1 MRTAAIIPAAGRGE
15 RLGPGLPKALRV
27 LGGAP
32 LLVHAIRAVDQARSV
47 DVVVVAAPPDDVTAV
62 ERLLADYEWGSDI
75 HVVPGGHD
83 RHASVA
89 RALASLPADVDVV
102 LVHDAARPLAPPE
115 LVDAVATTIRG
126 GADACVPVVP
136 LADPVKVVADDKVV
150 RTLDRSELRAVQ
162 TPQGFRRAALATAHA
177 WAGGLPGDELSVITD
192 DAGLVECHGVDVVTI
207 PGSEEAFKV
216 TRPLDLLVAEALLAR
231 RRAASGR

>member
-15 RLGPGLPKALRV
+15 RLGPGIPKALRV

-47 DVVVVAAPPDDVTAV
+47 DLVVVAAPPDDVTAV
-62 ERLLADYEWGSDI
+62 ERLLADYEWGSDV
-75 HVVPGGHD
+75 HVVPGGQD
-83 RHASVA
+83 RHGSVA
-89 RALASLPADVDVV
+89 RALATLPADVDVV

-115 LVDAVATTIRG
+115 LVDAVAMTIRH

-136 LADPVKVVADDKVV
+136 LADTVKVVAGDKVL

-177 WAGGLPGDELSVITD
+177 WAAGLPVDELSVITD
-192 DAGLVECHGVDVVTI
+192 DAGLVECHGVSVVAI
-207 PGSEEAFKV
+207 PGAEEAFKV
-216 TRPLDLLVAEALLAR
+216 TRPLDLLVAEALLTR